1 VNTHDATSAMATG
14 TTLTLTEGARSRFSP
29 AQTATAMLIVAAVC
43 GHILLALPRTAIP
56 TAPPALHIDD
66 ATTQAMRAMDRARA
80 AKAPTSPVARA
91 LDHLLLE
98 KGESEREPTEL
109 QENQM
114 HRSKRIAFTLEAF
127 KKREGEEALLS
138 MRALAVERMQK
149 ALDLQVPKEE
159 QQAVLGNFPT
169 ILKEALVTRDGLI
182 VAPMLVVRTLA
193 KVRWNVTMGLPQFY
207 GLETAE
213 RRAYSGWFGLHGE
226 NGPLPVR
233 LDMLKIYADN
243 GGHYVNEARA
253 ILGYRGGD
261 PTGALAAFEL
271 AHQVRPSYRTRNFAR
286 SAKRAENTM
295 IQQRIPGRPNLPG
308 RPY

>member
-1 VNTHDATSAMATG
+1 M
-14 TTLTLTEGARSRFSP
+14 
-29 AQTATAMLIVAAVC
+29 C
-43 GHILLALPRTAIP
+43 GHVLIALPRTAIP

-66 ATTQAMRAMDRARA
+66 ATTLAIGKKDRALA

-91 LDHLLLE
+91 LDGLFLE

-114 HRSKRIAFTLEAF
+114 LRTQRIAYTLNAF

-149 ALDLQVPKEE
+149 ALDMRLPKEE
-159 QQAVLGNFPT
+159 QQAVIGNFPT
-169 ILKEALVTRDGLI
+169 ILKEALVTRDGVI
-182 VAPMLVVRTLA
+182 VAPMLVVTTLA
-193 KVRWNVTMGLPQFY
+193 KVRWNVTMGLPQLY
-207 GLETAE
+207 GLEAAE
-213 RRAYSGWFGLHGE
+213 LRAYAGWFGLHGE
-226 NGPLPVR
+226 NGPLPSR
-233 LDMLKIYADN
+233 LDTLKIYADN

-261 PTGALAAFEL
+261 PTGAVAVFEL
-271 AHQVRPSYRTRNFAR
+271 AHQQRPSYRTRNFAR

-295 IQQRIPGRPNLPG
+295 IHQPIPGRPSLPG
-308 RPY
+308 RQY